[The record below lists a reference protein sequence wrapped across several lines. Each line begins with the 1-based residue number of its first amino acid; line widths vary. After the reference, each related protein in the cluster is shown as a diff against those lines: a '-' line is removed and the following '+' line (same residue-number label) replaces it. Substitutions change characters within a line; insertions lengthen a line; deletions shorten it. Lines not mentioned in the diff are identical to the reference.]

1 MVVVGEKVL
10 KVEDDEARTPDAH
23 PRFIPDDDRL

>member
-1 MVVVGEKVL
+1 MVVVGEKIL

-23 PRFIPDDDRL
+23 PRFIPYDDRL